1 MFQRRPFS
9 KGPSAL
15 PTNPCLSVLTH
26 EVNGRSV
33 GSRIFLASS
42 SSAYLSIHLSYC
54 PSAPR
59 PPVRLIRGHAA
70 ETNGSK
76 AQPPSDIDR
85 FPSSSSDLS
94 CVCMPPLL
102 ACLIRQENMAEL
114 LACHTSPPP
123 RLDGL
128 RNPRL
133 CGLLRRRVR
142 SGWGREIDRRIG
154 WDGRRGE

>member
-1 MFQRRPFS
+1 M
-9 KGPSAL
+9 
-15 PTNPCLSVLTH
+15 V
-26 EVNGRSV
+26 GRSV

-54 PSAPR
+54 PSRPASARPSYSGSRRRNKWFKSSTSVR
-59 PPVRLIRGHAA
+59 PPP
-70 ETNGSK
+70 TSTDS
-76 AQPPSDIDR
+76 PPPPPIYPVSAC
-85 FPSSSSDLS
+85 LS
-94 CVCMPPLL
+94 PLL

-123 RLDGL
+123 RLDDGL

-154 WDGRRGE
+154 WDGRRGERERVHKSSLFVSLSGFMM